1 LTLTL
6 LDTTTLQISA
16 CRAGYIALL
25 GRRDEPT
32 DALRDYC
39 AYLQEALGRQGAN
52 FEIVEALWEQQ
63 GWLRIIFKIWKES
76 AQWRGQWILLQYTA
90 LMWSRRGFP
99 FFVPLI
105 LLILKLRG
113 CRTAVVFHD
122 VCASPGARQIQKI
135 RSAVQRWIMGCAY
148 RLAARS
154 IFPVPLDR
162 VPWLSPAASHAVFIP
177 VGANIPSI
185 ARASQENLI
194 RARESG
200 RTVAVFGVTTW
211 PSAQKQEIEA
221 IVGAMRR
228 ASAELGDLNL
238 LVIGRG
244 ARAAEQALRQGL
256 ANRSVSVTVDG
267 LISGQEI
274 TLRLSRCD
282 VLLFVRGHL
291 SSRRGSGLA
300 GIACGLPIVAYQGRE
315 TGFPVSEAGVLFL
328 PEGDADQLAQQLT
341 RLLGDSTLRSEL
353 RRRNAEV
360 LGQHFSWDAI
370 ACRYLE
376 AFDRA

>member
-16 CRAGYIALL
+16 SRAGYIALV

-52 FEIVEALWEQQ
+52 LEIVEARWDQQ
-63 GWLRIIFKIWKES
+63 GWLRTISKIWKES
-76 AQWRGQWILLQYTA
+76 ARWRGQWILFQYTA

-99 FFVPLI
+99 FSVLVI

-113 CRTAVVFHD
+113 CHTAVVFHD
-122 VCASPGARQIQKI
+122 VYASPGARLVQKI
-135 RSAVQRWIMGCAY
+135 RSAVQRWIMGRAY
-148 RLAARS
+148 RFAARS

-162 VPWLSPAASHAVFIP
+162 VPWLSPAASQAIFIP
-177 VGANIPSI
+177 VGANVPSI
-185 ARASQENLI
+185 ADAPQENLI
-194 RARESG
+194 RARESA

-244 ARAAEQALRQGL
+244 ARAAEQALREGL
-256 ANRSVSVTVDG
+256 ANRRVSVTVDG
-267 LISGQEI
+267 LVSSQEI

-315 TGFPVSEAGVLFL
+315 TGFPVSEAGVLL
-328 PEGDADQLAQQLT
+328 VPEGDADQLAQQLI
-341 RLLGDSTLRSEL
+341 RVLGDGALRSEL
-353 RRRNAEV
+353 RRRNVAV
-360 LGQHFSWDAI
+360 LEQHFSWDAI

-376 AFDRA
+376 AFSRA